1 MEGQINSKEQCGI
14 CVRLL
19 AKIFDRFDE
28 IAQKYIVT
36 LKYVQVYN
44 QRVDDLLSGQKG
56 VIVQSLADG
65 SCNHVKEVR
74 ITSVA
79 GFIEVY
85 ENASRLRTT
94 AANQVH
100 AQSSRSH

>member
-1 MEGQINSKEQCGI
+1 MEGQINNSDQRGI

-19 AKIFDRFDE
+19 AKIFDRFVE

-56 VIVQSLADG
+56 VNVQSLSDG
-65 SCNHVKEVR
+65 NCKHVKEVR
-74 ITSVA
+74 INSVA

-85 ENASRLRTT
+85 ESASRLRTT

-100 AQSSRSH
+100 DQSSRSH